1 MTIGLSLAPA
11 ADAALNSADPR
22 AAAMRG
28 IDPKAALLRGMDPKS
43 AARINKAKDTAQDF
57 EAMFLHSMFQQ
68 MFANV
73 GKGPFSGGSGANI
86 WRSFLTDEYSKSF
99 AKAGGIGL
107 AAQVQRELLAR
118 QEIPRQEVQ

>member
-1 MTIGLSLAPA
+1 MTSALALPTPGA
-11 ADAALNSADPR
+11 KPVDLLINS
-22 AAAMRG
+22 RG
-28 IDPKAALLRGMDPKS
+28 PSKLTPTKEAKARS
-43 AARINKAKDTAQDF
+43 TAQDF

-73 GKGPFSGGSGANI
+73 GQGPFSGGPGANV

-99 AKAGGIGL
+99 AKSGGIGL

-118 QEIPRQEVQ
+118 QEISQQATQ